1 MFEAILDKKLNADR
15 GFIKPKRKPPEE
27 LERLKRENFERAAP
41 GLENPDEVKQ
51 MLGLADGGRTGYYAG
66 NIVEQEEPNN
76 IIDLEESNIIEPTD
90 DARYASAATLGKIF
104 LKPMSYISKKI
115 YSTKKGPETMYTFRG
130 PTITNKTRTQF
141 NSKNLN
147 EVLKE
152 REKILGPSLQKMS
165 SLAEKGFVN
174 QTQFKER
181 LKNVGM
187 QLRDDPGANLVTQ
200 FANKYG
206 IKKVKSPL
214 GDGYLYQVPKN
225 LKEIVTKRANI
236 IKLTQGDVEKF
247 NLAKQLVASGN
258 IKSRAA
264 LNRKLKELGYPT
276 IRKQK
281 LDELFPKLKGTPY
294 DDYIPLAK
302 DTAKEARKTYA
313 AKVAQSGPK
322 TELILKKV
330 KKASDY
336 GKEVHTMH
344 TTPKY
349 KKTGKLLLDDLSFGS
364 AKENLAY
371 AGAEITKKG
380 GRLSYKKVTGGFDG
394 IRDSLRRELNRIK
407 NNYTMKNMNDI
418 ITVPKRMR
426 EKHNLPKNLRLDEY
440 LDRINK
446 GLTNLAYKTD
456 GKVRGELLINTKGG
470 KFQFVN
476 NPVVNFKNIPG
487 MGAVKGKVKDF
498 DKLMSKIKVEKN
510 SVILDKNGIPFIK
523 EGVKLTEREADT
535 IFMIFSNLRNQLPAA
550 AKSKPFKG
558 KLDLKTGGY
567 VSTLPMYEQAL
578 MGGGRVGFK
587 EGKGLKALGRRIM
600 NEPGFKETLAAD
612 LGISGYLEILKLL
625 GMPLGLMG
633 GGIVGIRKPS
643 AIPPEKGPQPQ
654 GLDYLRY
661 YGT

>member
-90 DARYASAATLGKIF
+90 DARYASAATLGKMF
-104 LKPMSYISKKI
+104 LKPLSYISKKI
-115 YSTKKGPETMYTFRG
+115 YSTKKGPETMYTFRA
-130 PTITNKTRTQF
+130 PSAVNKARTQID
-141 NSKNLN
+141 SKNLN
-147 EVLKE
+147 EVLKM

-174 QTQFKER
+174 QAQFKNR

-187 QLRDDPGANLVTQ
+187 QLRDDPDANLVTQ

-236 IKLTQGDVEKF
+236 IKTTQGDVEKF
-247 NLAKQLVASGN
+247 NLAKQLVATGN

-264 LNRKLKELGYPT
+264 LNRKLQELGYPT

-302 DTAKEARKTYA
+302 DTAREARKTYA

-322 TELILKKV
+322 TELMLRKV

-336 GKEVHTMH
+336 GKEVHMMH

-456 GKVRGELLINTKGG
+456 GKVRSELLINTKGG

-558 KLDLKTGGY
+558 KLDLKTGGH
-567 VSTLPMYEQAL
+567 VSTLPVYEQAL

-600 NEPGFKETLAAD
+600 SEPGFKETLAAD
-612 LGISGYLEILKLL
+612 LGIQGYLEILKLL
-625 GMPLGLMG
+625 GMPMGLMG

-643 AIPPEKGPQPQ
+643 AIPPKKGPQPQ